1 MKNTLI
7 IGGGLGGLVTSI
19 ILARNGIR
27 CVMIEKKLYPLHKV
41 CGEYISNEAAPF
53 LKRSL
58 LFPEQLLPPQI
69 NRFQLSSS
77 TGRQATIS
85 LDLGGFGISRFNF
98 DHHLYKIA
106 LSEGVIIHLKSEVG
120 KVTFTDGKFL
130 VETGTQSFES
140 DVVVGAFGKR
150 SKLDITLSRNFI
162 KKRSPYA
169 GVKYHLRTD
178 HPGNLISLHNFEGGY
193 CGISPVENN
202 VTNLCYLT
210 HRDPLKKLGSIEVF
224 EKEVLWK
231 NPFLKSVFLNSDFLF
246 EKPEVINEISF
257 ETKSPV
263 ENHIL
268 MVGDASGM
276 IAPVCGNG
284 MAMAIHAGKIAA
296 ELVTAF
302 CKGKISR
309 LELEQSYS
317 HQWRQMF
324 AQRLWNGRQVQ
335 KLFGNRTMSNIAVNM
350 ALNYPPIA
358 NFIVRNTHGKVF

>member
-1 MKNTLI
+1 MRNALI

-19 ILARNGIR
+19 LLVRNGIQ
-27 CVMIEKKLYPLHKV
+27 CVLIEKKLYPLHKV
-41 CGEYISNEAAPF
+41 CGEYVSNEAAPF
-53 LKRSL
+53 LKSSF
-58 LFPEQLLPPQI
+58 LFPEEFLPPQI
-69 NRFQLSSS
+69 HRFQLSSL
-77 TGRQATIS
+77 TGKQVTIP

-106 LSEGVIIHLKSEVG
+106 LSEGVTIHLKSEVE
-120 KVTFTDGKFL
+120 KVTFINDRFL
-130 VETGTQSFES
+130 VEAGTQSFET
-140 DVVVGAFGKR
+140 DIVVGAFGKR
-150 SKLDITLSRNFI
+150 SKLDIILNRNFI

-169 GVKYHLRTD
+169 GVKYHIRTD
-178 HPGNLISLHNFEGGY
+178 HPQDLIALHNFEGGY
-193 CGISPVENN
+193 CGISQIENN

-210 HRDPLKKLGSIEVF
+210 HRDALRKLGSIEAF

-231 NPFLKSVFLNSDFLF
+231 NPFLKTVLSSADYLF
-246 EKPEVINEISF
+246 DKPEVINEISF
-257 ETKSPV
+257 ETKNPV

-296 ELVTAF
+296 ELVTGF

-317 HQWRQMF
+317 QKWRQMF

-335 KLFGNRTMSNIAVNM
+335 KLFGNSTMSNLAVNL
-350 ALNYPPIA
+350 ALNIPSIA
-358 NFIVRNTHGKVF
+358 NLIVRNTHGKPF